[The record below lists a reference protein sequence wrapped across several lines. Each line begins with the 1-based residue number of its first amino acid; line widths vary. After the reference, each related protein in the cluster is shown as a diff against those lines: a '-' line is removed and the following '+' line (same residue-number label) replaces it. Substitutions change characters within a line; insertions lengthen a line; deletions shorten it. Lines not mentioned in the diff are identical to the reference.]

1 MRKLLLLSCI
11 AAVTAMAANIYTFD
25 VPNPT
30 TTTDSS
36 GHVVSGWGYSI
47 ANESDSLWLVLTN
60 LTAGS
65 FQFADP
71 ASLFDFPIVAPGHT
85 SMEPYDQLIPAGL
98 YQITWH
104 ADAPPGFVNAGS
116 FNVIAEWWQGDPL
129 AGGSFVSA
137 APSLSQPY
145 SVSPSA
151 VPEPATGVLVAF
163 ALLLVT
169 FGKSAVR
176 RLITQKRRA

>member
-1 MRKLLLLSCI
+1 
-11 AAVTAMAANIYTFD
+11 MAANIYTFD
-25 VPNPT
+25 VPAPT

-47 ANESDSLWLVLTN
+47 ANESDSLWLVLTS

-71 ASLFDFPIVAPGHT
+71 ISLFDFPIVAPGQT
-85 SMEPYDQLIPAGL
+85 ATVPYDQLIPAGL
-98 YQITWH
+98 YQITSH
-104 ADAPPGFVNAGS
+104 ADAPAGFVNAGS
-116 FNVIAEWWQGDPL
+116 FSVMAEWWNGPL
-129 AGGSFVSA
+129 GSGSFVST

-145 SVSPSA
+145 SVSASA
-151 VPEPATGVLVAF
+151 VPEPATGALIGF

-169 FGKSAVR
+169 FGNSAVR
-176 RLITQKRRA
+176 GLITSKQ